1 MVYEKQTWI
10 SYDDNKTEEQN
21 IKDGAVVTAER
32 MNHIEDGV
40 EAQAT
45 KIEFEAHLDD
55 KKNPH
60 EVTAHQVGALTAE
73 ESSANVISQV
83 IGKEKV
89 ELTFTTDFDSKISG
103 SVIENPNIAR
113 HNAIATLPSPEN
125 FGGSEL
131 SDLYY
136 ELVRKKD
143 TRNFVTTQ
151 NVATRMSANLYSFSI
166 LECLKRELGD
176 QFFSSLGAKTDK
188 QCVEIIRKIVS
199 YRLVSLWAS
208 GKSFEGNKVNMRM
221 WSILTNSWLESS
233 NSTSSEVKLITM
245 SGLENTNNHYITDD
259 GKIHILA
266 YAEASDGNVA
276 STINTDYVS
285 LTFKINISVHDFI
298 ESTIAAYSGE
308 NIDKKF
314 VGLGNVDNFATATR
328 LDAEQGFAA
337 NAFMTPFR
345 VKQQIDYRMATQDDA
360 NNGVSTEKI
369 ISPKTLAALLSI
381 KMPLKMY
388 WGSGATLRDSDLNDR
403 LPFGDLIGTDP
414 FHVSKDIPFTL
425 NSDKLE
431 ATMTRDANLFFDIN
445 LRLQG
450 GGSNTAYSDYYYI
463 QLEYGSQTGGAGENK
478 SEFAMIGA
486 NSGQRLNLSNTLTG
500 KAAISLKRGQ
510 KFAISVAGL
519 RSGQKIFS
527 WQFLSGTI
535 EEYI

>member
-1 MVYEKQTWI
+1 M
-10 SYDDNKTEEQN
+10 
-21 IKDGAVVTAER
+21 
-32 MNHIEDGV
+32 
-40 EAQAT
+40 
-45 KIEFEAHLDD
+45 
-55 KKNPH
+55 
-60 EVTAHQVGALTAE
+60 
-73 ESSANVISQV
+73 ISQV

-298 ESTIAAYSGE
+298 ESTIAANHVE
-308 NIDKKF
+308 N
-314 VGLGNVDNFATATR
+314 L
-328 LDAEQGFAA
+328 
-337 NAFMTPFR
+337 
-345 VKQQIDYRMATQDDA
+345 ATQDEAEAGEDNTKTMTPLRVFQAIAKWTKDKFVSMTENETVLGIKNFANGLQVGGRNVLSQNGEIVFDHTSETDSSIQSGMVRFKRYGDWILVNFNFQCRTTNIASGGNLIGVLEADIIPSGSIQVDITYDKALTIDASGKVTALWGLDA
-360 NNGVSTEKI
+360 NK
-369 ISPKTLAALLSI
+369 
-381 KMPLKMY
+381 
-388 WGSGATLRDSDLNDR
+388 
-403 LPFGDLIGTDP
+403 
-414 FHVSKDIPFTL
+414 
-425 NSDKLE
+425 
-431 ATMTRDANLFFDIN
+431 
-445 LRLQG
+445 
-450 GGSNTAYSDYYYI
+450 YYI
-463 QLEYGSQTGGAGENK
+463 GSAMYFAKNK
-478 SEFAMIGA
+478 
-486 NSGQRLNLSNTLTG
+486 L
-500 KAAISLKRGQ
+500 
-510 KFAISVAGL
+510 
-519 RSGQKIFS
+519 
-527 WQFLSGTI
+527 
-535 EEYI
+535 